1 MLCVVSL
8 SHYCFGSETSHTQC
22 RIHTHFTG
30 ADGQAPPRPPQANT
44 IQTIVPLF
52 KLTKGVASSSDGFSC
67 AVLAGLAT
75 PVVQRAE

>member
-1 MLCVVSL
+1 MP
-8 SHYCFGSETSHTQC
+8 
-22 RIHTHFTG
+22 G
-30 ADGQAPPRPPQANT
+30 ADGQAPPPPPQANT

>member
-1 MLCVVSL
+1 M
-8 SHYCFGSETSHTQC
+8 
-22 RIHTHFTG
+22 
-30 ADGQAPPRPPQANT
+30 DGGMDGRTDGWWMPSSPFPLTFNRTDAGGGEQQPAQQAASST

-52 KLTKGVASSSDGFSC
+52 KLTKGCASSSDGFSC